1 MFSDKHWLEMFGILG
16 IPNKSVE
23 MLTFGDFLNA
33 KEKITANANALQ
45 VSMYGVIKSHIKSC
59 HQFHH
64 YLHFKSNY
72 PHHVKILEKYSQ
84 GHMSGSEGFHKYIKN
99 IIKIH

>member
-33 KEKITANANALQ
+33 KEKIAANTNALQ
-45 VSMYGVIKSHIKSC
+45 VSTYEVMKK
-59 HQFHH
+59 
-64 YLHFKSNY
+64 
-72 PHHVKILEKYSQ
+72 
-84 GHMSGSEGFHKYIKN
+84 
-99 IIKIH
+99 